1 MQDGQTLYTEFSR
14 LQFIMEFINNPTPL
28 LRCPCGYSCRSPG
41 LRMGTTL
48 VLLCRWFSNLRVL
61 GVFFFCSSYLTE
73 MMVTFKRYCCNSIGK
88 GIRAAYQHPHQD
100 RRVPDTD
107 HEVSDAAHV
116 QTFRIPAQK
125 HFKTKSKHATH
136 TDPWN
141 NRAQVMVEFEKLWP
155 LLEEKG

>member
-1 MQDGQTLYTEFSR
+1 MWVQLQIPRIEDG
-14 LQFIMEFINNPTPL
+14 NN
-28 LRCPCGYSCRSPG
+28 
-41 LRMGTTL
+41 
-48 VLLCRWFSNLRVL
+48 F
-61 GVFFFCSSYLTE
+61 GVAVQVILKFEGFGGVFFCSSYLTE